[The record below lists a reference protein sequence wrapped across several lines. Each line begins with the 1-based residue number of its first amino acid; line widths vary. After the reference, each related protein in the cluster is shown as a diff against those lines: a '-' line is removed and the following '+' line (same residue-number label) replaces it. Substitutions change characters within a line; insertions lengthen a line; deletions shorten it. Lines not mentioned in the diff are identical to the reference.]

1 MRTERRLP
9 LTQIIVG
16 MLSALLAVSSIP
28 VSAQGNE
35 AHEATSASA
44 AQPLAVADTFSRA
57 LAAGDTG
64 TVRAL
69 LLPDVL
75 IYESGGAE
83 TSAAEY
89 ASHHM
94 PGDMAFLSKLTR
106 EQLSQLSGGD
116 ASTAWV
122 ATRTRLTGRYK
133 GKDVDLNSTETLVMT
148 RTDTG
153 WRIAHI
159 HWSSKPRSGS
169 GPLRP

>member
-1 MRTERRLP
+1 MIMRTERRLP
-9 LTQIIVG
+9 LTQITAGV
-16 MLSALLAVSSIP
+16 LSALLAASNIP
-28 VSAQGNE
+28 LSAQGSNE
-35 AHEATSASA
+35 AREATPVSE
-44 AQPLAVADTFSRA
+44 AQPLAVADAFSRA

-94 PGDMAFLSKLTR
+94 PGDMAFLSELRR

-133 GKDVDLNSTETLVMT
+133 GKDVDLNNTETLVMT
-148 RTDTG
+148 RTNTG

-159 HWSSKPRSGS
+159 HWSSKLRSGS
-169 GPLRP
+169 GS